1 MIKLYD
7 KGAYLVNGT
16 DLVPEGEEEK
26 LLKVYGKKTTKEEA
40 LKKALELI
48 PEGSTI
54 GMGGAMSAHEIGL
67 VDALKNGDYKFIDRD
82 NSPGLGLRK
91 QMRIISAISFCSI

>member
-26 LLKVYGKKTTKEEA
+26 LSKVYGKNTTKEEA
-40 LKKALELI
+40 I
-48 PEGSTI
+48 
-54 GMGGAMSAHEIGL
+54 
-67 VDALKNGDYKFIDRD
+67 
-82 NSPGLGLRK
+82 
-91 QMRIISAISFCSI
+91 